1 MAIRIPFLKSKNRKR
16 STIQTNESLPGHVAI
31 IMDGNGR
38 WAKKRGLPRAAGHKE
53 GMKTI
58 KKIVKKAVELKLNVL
73 TLYAFSTENWK
84 RPKSEVDYIMKLP
97 SEFLDTYLQELID
110 NNVQVRTIGD
120 FSALPAHTQ
129 KAVQTS
135 IDETAQNDGLILNF
149 ALNYG
154 SRNEI
159 VGAVKDIVHDIEEQQ
174 MSKDDINEEAI
185 SERLY
190 TRDYEDPDLL
200 IRTSGEVRIS
210 NFLLWQ
216 IAYAEFYF
224 TEVLWPD
231 FDEVEFEKSLI
242 DYQNRKRRYGGI

>member
-1 MAIRIPFLKSKNRKR
+1 MAIRIPFLKRKNTKHSK
-16 STIQTNESLPGHVAI
+16 IQSKENLPGHVAI

-38 WAKKRGLPRAAGHKE
+38 WAKKRGRPRAAGHKE

-58 KKIVKKAVELKLNVL
+58 KKVVKKAVELNLNVL

-84 RPKSEVDYIMKLP
+84 RPKSEIDFIMKLP
-97 SEFLDTYLQELID
+97 NEFLDTYLQELID

-120 FSALPAHTQ
+120 FSELPAHTQ
-129 KAVQTS
+129 QAVQTS
-135 IDETAQNDGLILNF
+135 IDKTAHNDGLILNF

-159 VGAVKDIVHDIEEQQ
+159 VGAVTQIVNDVNKHRLTVDE
-174 MSKDDINEEAI
+174 INEEVI
-185 SERLY
+185 SDRLY
-190 TRDYEDPDLL
+190 TKDYNDPDLL

-224 TEVLWPD
+224 TDVLWPD
-231 FDEVEFEKSLI
+231 FDENEFEKSLI
-242 DYQNRKRRYGGI
+242 EYQNRKRRYGGI